1 MNNVVELNA
10 RNKITTV
17 EIKRNCSNKI
27 WFAKFLGKQTIKI
40 TLGTGLVNHFVSL
53 NPRNKIG
60 MAEIKRHFRNKI
72 GSQKVYSEVTL
83 YPPPTTLPRFFPT
96 FAKTSDPQTTQGCYF
111 PNQGLRCSLVTRP
124 PRHRNSCSFTLASQA
139 GASH

>member
-1 MNNVVELNA
+1 LGIFFVELNA
-10 RNKITTV
+10 RNKVTTV
-17 EIKRNCSNKI
+17 KIKRNCINKVGSQKL
-27 WFAKFLGKQTIKI
+27 WENKVSEGA
-40 TLGTGLVNHFVSL
+40 GLVNNFVEL
-53 NPRNKIG
+53 NARNKVG
-60 MAEIKRHFRNKI
+60 MIAIKRNFRNKI
-72 GSQKVYSEVTL
+72 GSHKVNSEVTL
-83 YPPPTTLPRFFPT
+83 YPPPSTLPHFFPT